1 MITAMR
7 TEPKTLRGRQSRD
20 RIVECAADLIAA
32 HGIERVGLDDVLS
45 AAGVGKG
52 QLYHYFADRDALVEA
67 AVARRCAQVQAAL
80 AALFGGLNSLADLEI
95 QLNAFVAIYE
105 ESLAG
110 CPIGRIAAEVAGR
123 NAGAQRQVKTA
134 FDAWQLLFA
143 DLFTRL
149 RERGDLRPD
158 CDPNALATVLL
169 AALEGGQILSQ
180 TRDDAASLRIAIA
193 AALGYIHTFVA

>member
-1 MITAMR
+1 MP
-7 TEPKTLRGRQSRD
+7 TEPRTRRGRESRD
-20 RIVECAADLIAA
+20 RIVERTAELIAER
-32 HGIERVGLDDVLS
+32 GIERVGLDDVLA

-67 AVARRCAQVQAAL
+67 AVAYRCAQVQHAL
-80 AALFGGLNSLADLEI
+80 ENLFGGLDSLAGLERG
-95 QLNAFVAIYE
+95 LNAYVRIYAKT
-105 ESLAG
+105 LAG

-123 NAGAQRQVKTA
+123 NEGAQRQIAIA
-134 FDAWQLLFA
+134 FGAWQGLFT

-158 CDPNALATVLL
+158 ADPAALATALL

-180 TRDDAASLRIAIA
+180 TRNSAASLRIAVK
-193 AALGYIHTFVA
+193 AALAHIRTFTT